1 MIERNVNRDENAGL
15 NIFKLGMRDFGDN
28 LYFVM
33 QFADYLLSLNQIDLA
48 MNLLRQSLNKVNE
61 NDRSEI
67 WEKLVKIQA
76 QYKIL
81 DPIQK
86 TLSLQ
91 KEYYDSIPSDR
102 NKAVV
107 EDVARYTIWGVILN
121 ISILYSVRYNLM
133 WINQC

>member
-15 NIFKLGMRDFGDN
+15 NIFKLGMRDFSDN
-28 LYFVM
+28 LYFVL
-33 QFADYLLSLNQIDLA
+33 QFADYLISLNQIDLA
-48 MNLLRQSLNKVNE
+48 MDLLRQSLNKVNE

-67 WEKLVKIQA
+67 WDKLVKIQA

-107 EDVARYTIWGVILN
+107 EDVARYTIWGVILI
-121 ISILYSVRYNLM
+121 ISILYSVHYNLR
-133 WINQC
+133 WINRC

>member
-86 TLSLQ
+86 TFSLQ

-107 EDVARYTIWGVILN
+107 EDVARYTIWGVILI
-121 ISILYSVRYNLM
+121 ISVLYSVHYNLR
-133 WINQC
+133 WINRC

>member
-107 EDVARYTIWGVILN
+107 EDVARYTIWGVILI
-121 ISILYSVRYNLM
+121 ISVLYSVHYNLR
-133 WINQC
+133 WINRC